1 MSMKNNNFD
10 ILYIIGDFN
19 LGGTEKHL
27 LYILPLIK
35 KTGLNIGV
43 YTFKEKGILAP
54 EFKEKNIEIKTVFL
68 SRYLLKL
75 PVFFRKF
82 FGFIINVIQL
92 FIIIQVYKPRIL
104 HMFLP
109 EAYILGSISSFFN
122 KKIIKIM
129 SRRSKNYYFRNNKII
144 KILESYFHK
153 KTNCLL
159 ANSKSVH
166 SDLYLECKDHK
177 KIKILYNGVKLQS
190 ENRTNISL
198 KKITQI
204 RKKFLLQDD
213 DVIIVMLANFIPYKN
228 HNLILNSIKEL
239 INKTTIQFKFLFIGQ
254 DRGIKK
260 ILVKS
265 IDQLQI
271 SNRVCFIEN
280 VTNPNDLIKVADIS
294 VICSLHEGFSNAI
307 LESMAMGLPVIASN
321 VGGNPEAIKNNY
333 NGFIFDLK
341 KSYEL
346 TNYLLLLIEDNKLRK
361 KLGLNSIKRVEE
373 HFNIDYCVSQYLK
386 IYQSF
391 NSLYE
396 R

>member
-1 MSMKNNNFD
+1 
-10 ILYIIGDFN
+10 
-19 LGGTEKHL
+19 
-27 LYILPLIK
+27 
-35 KTGLNIGV
+35 
-43 YTFKEKGILAP
+43 
-54 EFKEKNIEIKTVFL
+54 
-68 SRYLLKL
+68 
-75 PVFFRKF
+75 
-82 FGFIINVIQL
+82 
-92 FIIIQVYKPRIL
+92 
-104 HMFLP
+104 
-109 EAYILGSISSFFN
+109 
-122 KKIIKIM
+122 
-129 SRRSKNYYFRNNKII
+129 
-144 KILESYFHK
+144 
-153 KTNCLL
+153 
-159 ANSKSVH
+159 
-166 SDLYLECKDHK
+166 
-177 KIKILYNGVKLQS
+177 
-190 ENRTNISL
+190 
-198 KKITQI
+198 
-204 RKKFLLQDD
+204 
-213 DVIIVMLANFIPYKN
+213 MLANFIPYKN